1 MARAA
6 ATAYEVILEYLGDA
20 GDRIVKAIDPL
31 KMKQKKL
38 NLSTYSDEEV
48 SCTLRVM
55 ST

>member
-6 ATAYEVILEYLGDA
+6 ATAYEVMMEYLGDT

-38 NLSTYSDEEV
+38 NLSTNSDEEV
-48 SCTLRVM
+48 SCTSRVM
-55 ST
+55 